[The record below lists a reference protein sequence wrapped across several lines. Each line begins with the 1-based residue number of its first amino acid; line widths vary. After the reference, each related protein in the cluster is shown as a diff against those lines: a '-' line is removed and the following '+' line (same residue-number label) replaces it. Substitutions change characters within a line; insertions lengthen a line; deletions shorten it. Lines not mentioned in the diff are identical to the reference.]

1 VLSGA
6 AKKLVTTFIVL
17 GVLLA
22 VAEGVLQA
30 SLTNNT
36 ITAAQASSQLQAAVD
51 PLNSTLNSYSANIRS
66 CTTNACVGAQNLRAA
81 AAFTTFA
88 AQVRSIP
95 MPSGQASA
103 DAANLASASDHVASI
118 YTALAGA
125 TTQSQYQS
133 IASGL
138 QPALAQVNS
147 YYSTLTNE
155 LGSS

>member
-6 AKKLVTTFIVL
+6 AKKLVTTFLVL
-17 GVLLA
+17 GALLA
-22 VAEGVLQA
+22 VGEGVLQA
-30 SLTNNT
+30 SLTSNT
-36 ITAAQASSQLQAAVD
+36 VTAAQASSQLQAAVN
-51 PLNSTLNSYSANIRS
+51 PLNTALNNYSAHISS
-66 CTTNACVGAQNLRAA
+66 CTTVACASPYNRDVA

-88 AQVRSIP
+88 TQVRSIP
-95 MPSGQASA
+95 MPSSQASA

-147 YYSTLTNE
+147 YYSALTNE
-155 LGSS
+155 LQSS